1 MKRKNTFS
9 IIAMVLLLA
18 VGIALRVFG
27 MGSIEQESV
36 YFDLAKVAEG
46 QEIPPVAYGAAYA
59 YIQLLH
65 LMFRVFGN
73 IFEAAIWLQI
83 VLQMIAGSL
92 VYSGVRKTAGTISAI
107 IALGVLMLSPWS
119 IKQALILSPE
129 CLLLLSFSLALFA
142 CGKCIEKKNR
152 VLKCIGAVLLL
163 AVTCYLYILE
173 ILNLSSWKFG
183 DWLSMELM
191 VLVVLVAGSCLKALF
206 SRKKGAVESVWEDGK
221 MEACLEAISTE
232 EAEWEAVD
240 ESQEASVEEP
250 VIVPQ
255 IKLIENPLP
264 LPKKH
269 VKKVLD
275 YDRELE
281 EGKDDFDIEI
291 DECDDFDI

>member
-1 MKRKNTFS
+1 MKGKSISS
-9 IIAMVLLLA
+9 IIVMVLLLA
-18 VGIALRVFG
+18 AGIALRVSG

-46 QEIPPVAYGAAYA
+46 QEIPPVVYGAVYA

-65 LMFRVFGN
+65 LLFRVFGN
-73 IFEAAIWLQI
+73 IFEVAIWLQI

-107 IALGVLMLSPWS
+107 IALGILMLSPWS

-152 VLKCIGAVLLL
+152 VLKCIVAFLIL
-163 AVTCYLYILE
+163 AVTCYLYIPE
-173 ILNLSSWKFG
+173 ILNLSIWKFG
-183 DWLSMELM
+183 DWLSMELV
-191 VLVVLVAGSCLKALF
+191 VLAVLVAGSCIKVLF
-206 SRKKGAVESVWEDGK
+206 NRKKGVVERVWEDGK

-232 EAEWEAVD
+232 KIEWEAMED
-240 ESQEASVEEP
+240 TAAAPMEETP
-250 VIVPQ
+250 ATPQ
-255 IKLIENPLP
+255 VKLIENPLP

-275 YDRELE
+275 FDWELE